1 MIEVIEDP
9 DLAAAWCARVRAQ
22 GKSLGFVPTM
32 GALHEGH
39 VALVRTALVETDR
52 VCVSVFVNPLQF
64 NDPKDFER
72 YPRDLAGD
80 VRALERTGCAMVFSG
95 TLPQFFPRDALPGGV
110 FRPESLR
117 DPGPRAVGLEGDL
130 RPGHFAG
137 VATIVYRL
145 FEIVRPDAAYF
156 GQKDFQQSLVVKD
169 LARSMGYPRIRVCP
183 TVREPSGLAMSSR
196 NQLLA
201 APEREHATFLSRA
214 LAASRRAW
222 NEGRREPTELV
233 GAMREVLESVPR
245 NGVPISI
252 EYATV
257 RDPDAW
263 TREDPSGPLERAV
276 ALVAARVGSV
286 RLIDNEILHEG

>member
-1 MIEVIEDP
+1 
-9 DLAAAWCARVRAQ
+9 
-22 GKSLGFVPTM
+22 
-32 GALHEGH
+32 
-39 VALVRTALVETDR
+39 
-52 VCVSVFVNPLQF
+52 
-64 NDPKDFER
+64 
-72 YPRDLAGD
+72 
-80 VRALERTGCAMVFSG
+80 
-95 TLPQFFPRDALPGGV
+95 
-110 FRPESLR
+110 
-117 DPGPRAVGLEGDL
+117 
-130 RPGHFAG
+130 
-137 VATIVYRL
+137 
-145 FEIVRPDAAYF
+145 
-156 GQKDFQQSLVVKD
+156 
-169 LARSMGYPRIRVCP
+169 
-183 TVREPSGLAMSSR
+183 MSSR

-245 NGVPISI
+245 NGVPIAI